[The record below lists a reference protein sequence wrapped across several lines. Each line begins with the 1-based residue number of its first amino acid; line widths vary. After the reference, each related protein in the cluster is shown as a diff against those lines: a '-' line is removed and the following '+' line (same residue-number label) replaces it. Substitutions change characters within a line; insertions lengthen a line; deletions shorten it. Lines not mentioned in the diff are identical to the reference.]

1 MRCRALTTGIT
12 LYETEDC
19 TAIVDMCSPRA
30 WAVSKAKD
38 LDITGY
44 AKNASNGTV
53 VGEAQGTSDSVK
65 QFVDSLYKAP
75 SPAKVSKVESS
86 DMQTKEGDKGFQR

>member
-1 MRCRALTTGIT
+1 MSKRIQYTVEGEVQGVN
-12 LYETEDC
+12 Y
-19 TAIVDMCSPRA
+19 RA

-75 SPAKVSKVESS
+75 SPAMVSKVESS
-86 DMQTKEGDKGFQR
+86 DMQTKEGDSGFQR